1 MKIKTYT
8 ARDMRS
14 ALRLVR
20 EEQGPDAVILSTRT
34 GVNGVEVEVAIDTT
48 AADALLAHRREAP
61 AQARAAAPAPTVPV
75 AAAAPVALAAAPV
88 APPVQAAPQAPSFAS
103 LLERTPSQDAPLADD
118 VVTFTSAKVVPL
130 RAPEAAPAPVAA
142 VPAAAAAP
150 MVDVVPAVA
159 TIAAE
164 NESINAELRSMR
176 HLLEAQLSRLAWN
189 DLARRS
195 PAQAEL
201 LKQLTELGL
210 AEDLASQLVT
220 ELPAALPFDEA
231 QRRTLAQLARRVA
244 VTGDD
249 LLDQGGRV
257 AFVGPT
263 GVGKTTVIA
272 KLAARWVMR
281 HGARDIALIS
291 VDSQRFGAH
300 EQLRT
305 LGRLLGVEAF
315 CLDDTQQLPEL
326 LARLA
331 SRRLVMIDTAGQSPR
346 DAELA
351 ARAGNFAALAER
363 HGVKTWLTLSAGAQA
378 GLLVDAIARF
388 GVYAPACCVLTK
400 LDEATSLG
408 GTLSALVKH
417 ALPVS
422 YVSDGQRIPEDLN
435 PARAHQLV
443 SRAVQLTR
451 IAGATA
457 GEELLTR
464 RFGGVAHGIA

>member
-1 MKIKTYT
+1 MKIKVYS
-8 ARDMRS
+8 ARDMRT
-14 ALRLVR
+14 ALKMVR

-34 GVNGVEVEVAIDTT
+34 GPQGVEVEVATDP
-48 AADALLAHRREAP
+48 AEASAIFRQP
-61 AQARAAAPAPTVPV
+61 KFAQ
-75 AAAAPVALAAAPV
+75 
-88 APPVQAAPQAPSFAS
+88 
-103 LLERTPSQDAPLADD
+103 
-118 VVTFTSAKVVPL
+118 
-130 RAPEAAPAPVAA
+130 
-142 VPAAAAAP
+142 AAAAAAMAEVSP
-150 MVDVVPAVA
+150 PVAEPAPVSPSFAELLIRGPVQEAPIAEAPRAEVVVPLAPVA
-159 TIAAE
+159 TVSALPLVDAPRIEADL
-164 NESINAELRSMR
+164 NAEIRSMR
-176 HLLEAQLSRLAWN
+176 HLLESQLSRLAWN
-189 DLARRS
+189 DLTRRS

-210 AEDLASQLVT
+210 AEDLSLQLVS
-220 ELPAALPFDEA
+220 ELPEQISFDDA
-231 QRRTLAQLARRVA
+231 QRRTLAQLARRIV

-257 AFVGPT
+257 ALVGPT

-281 HGARDIALIS
+281 HGARDLALVS
-291 VDSQRFGAH
+291 TDSQRFGAH

-315 CLDDTQQLPEL
+315 CLDDSAQLPDL
-326 LARLA
+326 LSRLG
-331 SRRLVMIDTAGQSPR
+331 SRRLVLIDTAGQSPR

-351 ARAGNFAALAER
+351 ARANQFAALAER
-363 HGVKTWLTLSAGAQA
+363 HAVKFWLTLSSGAQA
-378 GLLVDAIARF
+378 GVLADAIARF
-388 GVYAPACCVLTK
+388 GVFSPACCVLTK

-417 ALPVS
+417 QLPVS

-457 GEELLTR
+457 GEDLLTR
-464 RFGGVAHGIA
+464 RFGGNAHGIA

>member
-1 MKIKTYT
+1 
-8 ARDMRS
+8 
-14 ALRLVR
+14 
-20 EEQGPDAVILSTRT
+20 
-34 GVNGVEVEVAIDTT
+34 
-48 AADALLAHRREAP
+48 
-61 AQARAAAPAPTVPV
+61 VP
-75 AAAAPVALAAAPV
+75 AAPVVPFEAPRSHQS
-88 APPVQAAPQAPSFAS
+88 AEQAAE
-103 LLERTPSQDAPLADD
+103 L
-118 VVTFTSAKVVPL
+118 
-130 RAPEAAPAPVAA
+130 
-142 VPAAAAAP
+142 
-150 MVDVVPAVA
+150 
-159 TIAAE
+159 
-164 NESINAELRSMR
+164 NAELRSMR
-176 HLLEAQLSRLAWN
+176 HLLEAQLGRLAWN

-210 AEDLASQLVT
+210 AEDIAGSLVQ
-220 ELPAALPFDEA
+220 ELPANLPFEEA
-231 QRRTLAQLARRVA
+231 QRRTLALLARRIA

-249 LLDQGGRV
+249 MLDQGGRI

-281 HGARDIALIS
+281 HGARDLALIS

-315 CLDDTQQLPEL
+315 CLDDIAQLPEL
-326 LARLA
+326 LARLH
-331 SRRLVMIDTAGQSPR
+331 SRRAVLIDTAGQSPR

-363 HGVKTWLTLSAGAQA
+363 HQVRCCLTLSCGAQA
-378 GLLVDAIARF
+378 GVLADAIARF
-388 GVYAPACCVLTK
+388 GVYAPTTCVLTK
-400 LDEATSLG
+400 LDEASSLG
-408 GTLSALVKH
+408 GTISALVKH
-417 ALPVS
+417 QLPVS
-422 YVSDGQRIPEDLN
+422 YISDGQRIPEDLN

-457 GEELLTR
+457 GEDLLTR
-464 RFGGVAHGIA
+464 RFGGLAHGIA

>member
-20 EEQGPDAVILSTRT
+20 DEQGPDAVILSTRT
-34 GVNGVEVEVAIDTT
+34 GAQGVEVEVAIDTS
-48 AADALLAHRREAP
+48 ADN
-61 AQARAAAPAPTVPV
+61 ARAALQLQAAVQAPAEPRQKPAPIPAPAALAEDVVSLTLAKPATVVELPQPV
-75 AAAAPVALAAAPV
+75 AAAAV
-88 APPVQAAPQAPSFAS
+88 
-103 LLERTPSQDAPLADD
+103 ETPSAAD
-118 VVTFTSAKVVPL
+118 TQ
-130 RAPEAAPAPVAA
+130 
-142 VPAAAAAP
+142 
-150 MVDVVPAVA
+150 
-159 TIAAE
+159 
-164 NESINAELRSMR
+164 INAELRSMR
-176 HLLEAQLSRLAWN
+176 HLLESQLARLAWN

-210 AEDLASQLVT
+210 AEDVASDLVRDLS
-220 ELPAALPFDEA
+220 ENAPFEEV

-281 HGARDIALIS
+281 HGARDIALVS

-305 LGRLLGVEAF
+305 LGRLLGIETY
-315 CLDDTQQLPEL
+315 CLDEASQLPDL
-326 LARLA
+326 LTRLGT
-331 SRRLVMIDTAGQSPR
+331 RRLVMIDTAGQSPR
-346 DAELA
+346 DAELG
-351 ARAGNFAALAER
+351 ARAGNFAALAQR
-363 HGVKTWLTLSAGAQA
+363 HGVKTWLTLACAAQA
-378 GLLVDAIARF
+378 GMLVDAIARF
-388 GVYAPACCVLTK
+388 GVYSPACCVLTK
-400 LDEATSLG
+400 LDEASSLG
-408 GTLSALVKH
+408 GILSALVKH
-417 ALPVS
+417 QLPIS

-457 GEELLTR
+457 GEDLLTR
-464 RFGGVAHGIA
+464 RFGGLAHGIA